1 MQSAMNNATKV
12 MRTTNKL
19 MNPQKIAKKAAKFQ
33 RQQQKNEL
41 GMVCGLYS
49 DDVCGV
55 LTVGV

>member
-41 GMVCGLYS
+41 GMVGAKGSL
-49 DDVCGV
+49 
-55 LTVGV
+55 